1 MRRARIRSVWI
12 TAVFA
17 VITIVSIACGSS
29 DSPTP
34 VPTSAPTPES
44 TATPIPSPTP
54 APAVEAR
61 APSREEYAAAVRA
74 LSERADARGEEIFE
88 PLERAASPVEFLR
101 AMSLALPQV
110 IEAVQEDIT
119 AFEALDAPD
128 DYGADHRRILAYLRD
143 QLVLLGRQLE
153 TVRAEDELRFRE
165 LSVEEET
172 LQRNLVSDLSQSFR
186 EFFLTTEAARV
197 AGEVFGGLTDEES
210 AYLDTLVL
218 GFEEFGKRVAVFGQ
232 ALSRQFADER
242 AMLKALADA
251 GAGTAFE
258 AVHQVIEPVTPP
270 ARFEAAHELL
280 LEYLEGVVRIDRVI
294 GQAARDGDAV
304 QFAVSNLE
312 LATAETSVRA
322 VLNLPPQ
329 ISEIAFRGAEFAF
342 RQPEP
347 EVLDGGYREA
357 LYSSLREFR
366 PRFLQTGPDYLAFNI
381 RATHMA
387 EIVSQVSP
395 GFIALL
401 EETRSNVAALSPPDE
416 LRDDHQRL
424 IEYFD
429 DTLAAQRA
437 ISTAAAAEDLAGVRA
452 GMDLTLESFCDTAK
466 DLSDAI
472 KPVVSVQFGG
482 PPGTPLPPMCGP
494 PGG

>member
-1 MRRARIRSVWI
+1 MRA
-12 TAVFA
+12 
-17 VITIVSIACGSS
+17 
-29 DSPTP
+29 
-34 VPTSAPTPES
+34 EK
-44 TATPIPSPTP
+44 
-54 APAVEAR
+54 
-61 APSREEYAAAVRA
+61 
-74 LSERADARGEEIFE
+74 IFE

-101 AMSLALPQV
+101 AMSVVLPQV

-128 DYGADHRRILAYLRD
+128 AYGADHGRVLAFLRD
-143 QLVLLGRQLE
+143 ELVLLGRQLE
-153 TVRAEDELRFRE
+153 TVRAEDELRLRE
-165 LSVEEET
+165 LSVEGNT
-172 LQRNLVSDLSQSFR
+172 LQRNLVSGLSQSFR
-186 EFFLTTEAARV
+186 EFFLTTEEARV

-210 AYLDTLVL
+210 AYLDTLLL

-232 ALSRQFADER
+232 ALSSQFADER

-258 AVHQVIEPVTPP
+258 AVTPP

-280 LEYLEGVVRIDRVI
+280 LEYLEGIVRIDRVI

-304 QFAVSNLE
+304 LFGVSNLE
-312 LATAETSVRA
+312 LATTETSVQA

-329 ISEIAFRGAEFAF
+329 IREIALGGAEFAF

-357 LYSSLREFR
+357 VYSLLREFR
-366 PRFLQTGPDYLAFNI
+366 PRFLQSGPDYLAFNF

-401 EETRSNVAALSPPDE
+401 EEARSNVAALSPPDE

-452 GMDLTLESFCDTAK
+452 GIDLTVESFCETAK
-466 DLSDAI
+466 DLSDTI

-482 PPGTPLPPMCGP
+482 PPGAPLPRMCGP
-494 PGG
+494 TGG